1 MYFESVL
8 SYLATFINDISLMN
22 LSIETSRPIF
32 YISSLSF
39 PSVSPWSCSSM
50 AQLTS
55 FQQFNLSFFNRYQ
68 TPFGNSLFVGTAK
81 VRMFFNLASFLFFIS
96 AFSFL
101 LFVRRQNRK
110 SKRLTH
116 SSYPLTTFQC
126 TTPFFNSDHLI
137 FLRSG
142 LQK

>member
-32 YISSLSF
+32 YISSLPF
-39 PSVSPWSCSSM
+39 PSVSPWSYSSK

-55 FQQFNLSFFNRYQ
+55 SQQFNLSFFNRYQ

-96 AFSFL
+96 AFSFF
-101 LFVRRQNRK
+101 LFIRRQNPK
-110 SKRLTH
+110 IKALNPLLLSFNNL
-116 SSYPLTTFQC
+116 SMYYP
-126 TTPFFNSDHLI
+126 I
-137 FLRSG
+137 
-142 LQK
+142 LQF